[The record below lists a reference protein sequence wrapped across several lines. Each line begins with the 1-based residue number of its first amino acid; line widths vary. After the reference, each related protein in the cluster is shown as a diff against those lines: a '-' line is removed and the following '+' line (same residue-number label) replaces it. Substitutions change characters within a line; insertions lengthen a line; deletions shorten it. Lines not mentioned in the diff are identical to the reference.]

1 MRKGV
6 CDIKLGI
13 LDTEF
18 LSRHKLIVDVTHRR
32 LTESIQVKRCSS
44 SPKLE
49 PFSIFFGI
57 QTNNKTNPKIL
68 NLLQKTFS
76 EVFGACRRNKEAKHS
91 VVASVETSTEELVF
105 ARVRRFSPGKFKD
118 LRGELKHLCD
128 HRVLEN
134 SHSA

>member
-49 PFSIFFGI
+49 PFSSFGI
-57 QTNNKTNPKIL
+57 QTNDKTNPKIL

-76 EVFGACRRNKEAKHS
+76 KVFGACRRNKEAKHS

-105 ARVRRFSPGKFKD
+105 ARTRRLSPEKFKD
-118 LRGELKHLCD
+118 LRDELKHLCD

-134 SHSA
+134 SHST